1 MKSLTN
7 SLGLYLHIP
16 FCEKKCKYCDFYSA
30 FKSEE
35 LLDRYTLALIKSIKQ
50 WGGTLNRPI
59 DTIYFGGGTPSLLSH
74 RLESII
80 TAVKSSFCVLDNAEI
95 TLELNPA
102 GDVKSLLEYAKKAG
116 INRLSIGAQS
126 GDDKELSVLG
136 RSHTVSQTENT
147 FFLARKLGFKNIS
160 LDLMLGLPNSSIDTL
175 KKSLDFITELNPEH
189 ISAYI
194 LKIEE
199 NTVFY
204 KQKDTLNLPNDD
216 EVAEQYLFMCDYL
229 TKKGYDHYEISNFA
243 KNDKFSRHNLKY
255 WQGDDYLGVGPS
267 AHSAVDKKR
276 FFYERDI
283 LGFIN
288 ENPPLPDGEAGGK
301 EEFIMLSLRLK
312 NGVEFSKYLDLFG
325 EKIPDKL
332 IEKARLLEKHGF
344 LNITDKSIS
353 LTDNGMLLSNSI
365 ITELLECL

>member
-7 SLGLYLHIP
+7 SVGLYLHIP

-35 LLDRYTLALIKSIKQ
+35 LLDSYTLALIKSIEQ

-59 DTIYFGGGTPSLLSH
+59 DTIYLGGGTPSLLSH
-74 RLESII
+74 RLENVIL
-80 TAVKSSFCVLDNAEI
+80 AVKSHFNVSSNAEI
-95 TLELNPA
+95 TLELNPS
-102 GDVKSLLEYAKKAG
+102 GDAKSVLAYAKKAG
-116 INRLSIGAQS
+116 VNRLSIGAQS
-126 GDDKELSVLG
+126 GDDSELSVLG
-136 RSHTVSQTENT
+136 RRHTTADTENT
-147 FFLARKLGFKNIS
+147 FNIARKLGFNNIS
-160 LDLMLGLPNSSIDTL
+160 LDLMLGLPESSIASL
-175 KKSLDFITELNPEH
+175 KKSLDFITKLNPEH

-194 LKIEE
+194 LKIEK

-204 KQKDTLNLPNDD
+204 KQQNTLNLPNDD
-216 EVAEQYLFMCDYL
+216 EIAEQYLFMCDYL
-229 TKKGYDHYEISNFA
+229 EALGYNHYEISNFA
-243 KNDKFSRHNLKY
+243 KEGFVSRHNLKY
-255 WQGDDYLGVGPS
+255 WQGDDYLGIGPS
-267 AHSAVDKKR
+267 AHSALDQKR

-283 LGFIN
+283 SGFIN
-288 ENPPLPDGEAGGK
+288 GNSPFSDGKAGGK

-312 NGVEFSKYLDLFG
+312 SGIELENFFTLFG
-325 EKIPDKL
+325 EKIPHKL
-332 IEKARLLEKHGF
+332 IEKARLLENHGL